1 MYAQEYNNFNRMKQ
15 PKEFIHKNNCPVGVA
30 QRGEWSAS
38 ISPECNC
45 YKSKKNCPE
54 CQFEQ
59 EHAFTCSLYK
69 EVPFEISLKENWEQK
84 LLEFC
89 AAEDRAS
96 LNELN
101 EWDLRMLA
109 EFIRSNF
116 ISREKVEEA
125 IEKIKIK
132 DLKGYNPNKIYSFD
146 EIMDA
151 VAGTR
156 FNTLSDLRQELFGK
170 EEI

>member
-69 EVPFEISLKENWEQK
+69 EVPFEISLKENWEEIIDEQW
-84 LLEFC
+84 
-89 AAEDRAS
+89 
-96 LNELN
+96 NETDHYII
-101 EWDLRMLA
+101 WRHWIKH
-109 EFIRSNF
+109 FIRSHF
-116 ISREKVEEA
+116 ISREKVEEVISLA
-125 IEKIKIK
+125 I
-132 DLKGYNPNKIYSFD
+132 
-146 EIMDA
+146 
-151 VAGTR
+151 
-156 FNTLSDLRQELFGK
+156 
-170 EEI
+170 